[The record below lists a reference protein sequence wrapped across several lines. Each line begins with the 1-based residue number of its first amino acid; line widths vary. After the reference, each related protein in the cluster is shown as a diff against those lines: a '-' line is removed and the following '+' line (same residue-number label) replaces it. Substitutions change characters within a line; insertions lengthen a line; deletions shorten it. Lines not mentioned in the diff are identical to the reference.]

1 MNEETKQNSIPE
13 ETEDTP
19 EQEEGLLPED
29 AALAGDGEET
39 DVEAPDEDEEDSEEE
54 AEDDGDGD
62 DADSIVVTTA
72 TTIDAPLLDTMVEI
86 MARNTKKNARR
97 NSLIGAVVAAV
108 AAVICLAMQQTVL
121 GFVLWI
127 VAVFSAQSYVT
138 TSRKSARKR
147 LNKFQGQVWE
157 YTFAEDGIHVGKTV
171 DGSCIKWSAIGQAC
185 LENGYYVFSTKNS
198 SVVIRQS
205 GLSDSERNALE
216 LLMLEHVSECKL

>member
-19 EQEEGLLPED
+19 KQEEGLLPED

-39 DVEAPDEDEEDSEEE
+39 DVEAPDEDEEDSEETDEEEE
-54 AEDDGDGD
+54 AED
-62 DADSIVVTTA
+62 DSIVVTTA

-108 AAVICLAMQQTVL
+108 AAVICLAMEQTVL

-147 LNKFQGQVWE
+147 LSKFEGQVWE
-157 YTFAEDGIHVGKTV
+157 YTFAEDGIHVGRTV
-171 DGSCIKWSAIGQAC
+171 DGSCINWSAIGKAW
-185 LENGYYVFSTKNS
+185 LENGYYVFNTKNS